1 VSHIGD
7 HYVIV
12 NADWDATIAA
22 GEGVNFGFNANYGD
36 LQDLPSDYVLNGV
49 SIVG

>member
-1 VSHIGD
+1 MSHIGD

-22 GEGVNFGFNANYGD
+22 GEGINFGFNANYGA
-36 LQDLPSDYVLNGV
+36 LQDLPSHYVLNGV
-49 SIVG
+49 SIAG